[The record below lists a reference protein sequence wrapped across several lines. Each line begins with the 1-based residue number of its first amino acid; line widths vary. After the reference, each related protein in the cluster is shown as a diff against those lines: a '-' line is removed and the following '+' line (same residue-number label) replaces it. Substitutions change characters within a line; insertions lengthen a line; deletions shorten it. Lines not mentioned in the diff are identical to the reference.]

1 MYAIRQSLRNID
13 QCQRAGLLG
22 CLVKRST
29 SAITR
34 TTDFVCRSTM
44 LSAQFSGSAFQH
56 SEAAPMSVSAKNAS
70 TDFSTNTKEA
80 LTLMHNQTKFYAIVE
95 IKNRPYHV
103 AKNDVIIVPR
113 MNDLQI
119 GDVITL
125 DRVREMGS
133 PDYIMQGNPY
143 LDPRYYTI
151 QATAIEHTVG
161 KAIERKHRKRSGISK
176 YVRMTSSYTL
186 LRVCEMDVVDSR

>member
-1 MYAIRQSLRNID
+1 
-13 QCQRAGLLG
+13 
-22 CLVKRST
+22 
-29 SAITR
+29 
-34 TTDFVCRSTM
+34 
-44 LSAQFSGSAFQH
+44 
-56 SEAAPMSVSAKNAS
+56 MSVSAKNAS

-161 KAIERKHRKRSGISK
+161 KAIERKHRKRSGISNISIQTELLMWIMMSLEQIFMIN
-176 YVRMTSSYTL
+176 VTRMAFDIDQSKNPTDL
-186 LRVCEMDVVDSR
+186 F